1 MKHFDCMLKFKYIKP
16 RNMGWGETKKM
27 AKILT
32 VALVVI
38 MLVVGFGVGLISSP
52 FLLAQNSSTSDSVW
66 SNIQQT
72 KVIKVGTDPTWPP
85 YQLRDNAT
93 GKIVGFEVDLADACA
108 AELGLTIQWNDV
120 AFDNI
125 ILSVQNGQLDM
136 GVSGFSVTPE
146 RLDQV
151 SFTLPHSTTV
161 GQVVMLQSTIDAK
174 HITPVNSLSDT
185 HTNTVNSLSDLKA
198 LGITVGVQDGNVEQ
212 TELQAAGVSMR
223 SWSDSAA
230 PFQDMTSANPSVQ
243 AVYAETPITSSWIA
257 QFEAQ
262 GTPVGVI
269 YQHPYYPVAFL
280 TAKGSHTLI
289 DKMDGALAQLIY
301 DGTVDHLRA
310 KWHA

>member
-1 MKHFDCMLKFKYIKP
+1 
-16 RNMGWGETKKM
+16 M

-38 MLVVGFGVGLISSP
+38 MLVVGFGVGLVSSP
-52 FLLAQNSSTSDSVW
+52 FLLAQNSTSNDSVW
-66 SNIQQT
+66 TNIEQT

-108 AELGLTIQWNDV
+108 AKLGLTIQWNDV

-136 GVSGFSVTPE
+136 GVSGFSITPE

-151 SFTLPHSTTV
+151 SFTIPHSTTE
-161 GQVVMLQSTIDAK
+161 GQVVMLQSTMTAK
-174 HITPVNSLSDT
+174 GIT
-185 HTNTVNSLSDLKA
+185 TVNSLADLKN
-198 LGITVGVQDGNVEQ
+198 LGITVGVQSGNIEQ
-212 TELQAAGVSMR
+212 QELQDAGVSIR

-230 PFQDMTSANPSVQ
+230 PFQDMVSANPSVQ
-243 AVYAETPITSSWIA
+243 AVYAETPITTTWVA
-257 QFEAQ
+257 QFQAE
-262 GTPVGVI
+262 GTSVGVI
-269 YQHPYYPVAFL
+269 YKHPYYPVAFL
-280 TAKGSHTLI
+280 TAKGSHTLL

-301 DGTVDHLRA
+301 EGTVDQLKA